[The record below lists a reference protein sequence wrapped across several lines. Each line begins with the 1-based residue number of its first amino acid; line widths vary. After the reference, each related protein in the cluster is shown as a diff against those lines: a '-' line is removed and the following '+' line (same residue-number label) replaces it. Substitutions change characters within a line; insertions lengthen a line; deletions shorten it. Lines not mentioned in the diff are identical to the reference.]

1 MNTLLDTLQY
11 FVFITIE
18 LIALFLLISAAVEII
33 LMYIPEETIRKK
45 LSGSGIMGN
54 VIAAGFGALT
64 PFCACST
71 IPMTVGFLNAGV
83 PFGSTMSFLIAS
95 PLLNPIIIGM
105 LGALVGFKAMVFYFV
120 IAFICSVAFGYVLEK
135 IGAQKYVKN
144 VRVKPICCSG
154 SEQPKNKRLL
164 PFRQKIKIA
173 FINAWGSLRPI
184 MIYLLIGVALG
195 AGIYGYMPQDFVLK
209 IAGADNP
216 LAIPVAA
223 VLGIPLY
230 IRAETAIPIGIAL
243 MGKGMSIGA
252 VIALVIGGAGNYDV
266 TGKTKEQ
273 VIDEIL
279 MERRRELWGEG
290 FGITDVLRNQKA
302 VERMALSE
310 DMQKTEV
317 DCWQEGGS
325 FAKRNPLG
333 HWFLNFPDGK
343 AFSANSSYY
352 LYAIPEKEINANPNL

>member
-1 MNTLLDTLQY
+1 MPHHSIGNHVLAGEGVL
-11 FVFITIE
+11 VF
-18 LIALFLLISAAVEII
+18 AA
-33 LMYIPEETIRKK
+33 
-45 LSGSGIMGN
+45 SHGN
-54 VIAAGFGALT
+54 AAGREVDIGQGVVD
-64 PFCACST
+64 
-71 IPMTVGFLNAGV
+71 VGQGDAVVVIRLIVFHGV
-83 PFGSTMSFLIAS
+83 
-95 PLLNPIIIGM
+95 
-105 LGALVGFKAMVFYFV
+105 Y
-120 IAFICSVAFGYVLEK
+120 
-135 IGAQKYVKN
+135 
-144 VRVKPICCSG
+144 
-154 SEQPKNKRLL
+154 
-164 PFRQKIKIA
+164 
-173 FINAWGSLRPI
+173 
-184 MIYLLIGVALG
+184 
-195 AGIYGYMPQDFVLK
+195 
-209 IAGADNP
+209 
-216 LAIPVAA
+216 
-223 VLGIPLY
+223 
-230 IRAETAIPIGIAL
+230 
-243 MGKGMSIGA
+243 
-252 VIALVIGGAGNYDV
+252 V

>member
-18 LIALFLLISAAVEII
+18 LIALFMLISAAVEII
-33 LMYIPEETIRKK
+33 LMYIPEEKIRKK
-45 LSGSGIMGN
+45 LSGSGIIGN
-54 VIAAGFGALT
+54 IMAAGFGALT

-105 LGALVGFKAMVFYFV
+105 LGALVGFKAMILYFI

-144 VRVKPICCSG
+144 VRVKPSCCSG
-154 SEQPKNKRLL
+154 AELVENKRLL
-164 PFRQKIKIA
+164 PFQQKLKIA

-184 MIYLLIGVALG
+184 MVYLLIGVALG

-216 LAIPVAA
+216 FAA

-252 VIALVIGGAGNYDV
+252 VIALIIGGAG
-266 TGKTKEQ
+266 
-273 VIDEIL
+273 
-279 MERRRELWGEG
+279 M
-290 FGITDVLRNQKA
+290 
-302 VERMALSE
+302 
-310 DMQKTEV
+310 
-317 DCWQEGGS
+317 
-325 FAKRNPLG
+325 
-333 HWFLNFPDGK
+333 
-343 AFSANSSYY
+343 
-352 LYAIPEKEINANPNL
+352 AIPEMSMLASIFKKKLVGMIVAVIFLTAVIAGYMFNLFL

>member
-144 VRVKPICCSG
+144 VRVKPSCCSG

-195 AGIYGYMPQDFVLK
+195 AGSYGYMPQDFVL
-209 IAGADNP
+209 
-216 LAIPVAA
+216 
-223 VLGIPLY
+223 
-230 IRAETAIPIGIAL
+230 
-243 MGKGMSIGA
+243 
-252 VIALVIGGAGNYDV
+252 
-266 TGKTKEQ
+266 
-273 VIDEIL
+273 
-279 MERRRELWGEG
+279 
-290 FGITDVLRNQKA
+290 
-302 VERMALSE
+302 
-310 DMQKTEV
+310 
-317 DCWQEGGS
+317 
-325 FAKRNPLG
+325 
-333 HWFLNFPDGK
+333 
-343 AFSANSSYY
+343 
-352 LYAIPEKEINANPNL
+352 

>member
-18 LIALFLLISAAVEII
+18 LIALFMLISAAVEII

-144 VRVKPICCSG
+144 VRVKPSCCSG
-154 SEQPKNKRLL
+154 SEQKQKVASFPPKNKDC
-164 PFRQKIKIA
+164 FYKC
-173 FINAWGSLRPI
+173 
-184 MIYLLIGVALG
+184 V
-195 AGIYGYMPQDFVLK
+195 
-209 IAGADNP
+209 
-216 LAIPVAA
+216 
-223 VLGIPLY
+223 
-230 IRAETAIPIGIAL
+230 
-243 MGKGMSIGA
+243 
-252 VIALVIGGAGNYDV
+252 
-266 TGKTKEQ
+266 
-273 VIDEIL
+273 
-279 MERRRELWGEG
+279 GE
-290 FGITDVLRNQKA
+290 
-302 VERMALSE
+302 
-310 DMQKTEV
+310 
-317 DCWQEGGS
+317 
-325 FAKRNPLG
+325 P
-333 HWFLNFPDGK
+333 
-343 AFSANSSYY
+343 
-352 LYAIPEKEINANPNL
+352 